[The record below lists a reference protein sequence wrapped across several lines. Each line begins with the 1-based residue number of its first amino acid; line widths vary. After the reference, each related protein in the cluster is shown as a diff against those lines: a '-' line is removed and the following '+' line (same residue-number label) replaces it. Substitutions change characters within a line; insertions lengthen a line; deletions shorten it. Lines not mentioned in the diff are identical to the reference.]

1 MMIRLIGI
9 ALALA
14 AMAAWPAD
22 GRAAAEIA
30 VDFAQAAGEIR
41 PLHGG
46 NGGPADGSGLLDLS
60 ASWRELAIPCTRL
73 HDCLYPDPNVVDM
86 HAVFPDPKADPER
99 PESYDFA
106 RTDAYLG
113 AIVKAGAQIVYRLGE
128 SIEHTKRKYRVHPP
142 ADPARWAAAC
152 LGVIRHYNEGWANGF
167 HFNIRYWEI
176 WNEPENR
183 PAMWTGTDEDY
194 FRLYTVT
201 AKAIKARYPDLAVG
215 GPSAGW
221 SGPVEGERLRPTPFA
236 AGLLAAC
243 QREGAPVDFF
253 SWHIYTNDPAAV
265 AARARATRR
274 WLDES
279 GFAKSESHL
288 NEWNYL
294 PSNDWRPMMLEGQGK
309 DREAWYAAIGGA
321 PGAAFTACVLVAL
334 QDCPVDVAN
343 YYTADFQD
351 FGLFTRHGVPKK
363 TFYAFKAFK
372 ALLDTP
378 MRVEARGGESGRLAV
393 AAGMARDKASATIL
407 VSNLRSA
414 QDKIALAVKN
424 LPWPGPIVYEV
435 FILDAARDLEKVRG
449 AAMPAGDLALSEDL
463 KAPGLC
469 LIRLHR
475 PAAKN

>member
-14 AMAAWPAD
+14 ALGAWPAD
-22 GRAAAEIA
+22 GGAAAEIA

-60 ASWRELAIPCTRL
+60 ASWRELAIPITRL

-99 PESYDFA
+99 PESYDFS
-106 RTDAYLG
+106 RTDAYLA
-113 AIVKAGAQIVYRLGE
+113 AIVKAGAAIVYRLGE

-152 LGVIRHYNEGWANGF
+152 LGVIRHYNEGWADGF

-183 PAMWTGTDEDY
+183 PAMWTGTDDDY

-221 SGPVEGERLRPTPFA
+221 SGPVEGERLQPTPFA

-243 QREGAPVDFF
+243 KREGAPLDFF

-279 GFAKSESHL
+279 GFSKSESHL

-309 DREAWYAAIGGA
+309 GREAWYAAIGGA
-321 PGAAFTACVLVAL
+321 PGAAFTACVLAGL
-334 QDCPVDVAN
+334 QDSPVDVAN

-351 FGLFTRHGVPKK
+351 FGLFTRHGAPKK

-372 ALLDTP
+372 ALLDAP
-378 MRVEARGGESGRLAV
+378 LRVGATGGESGRLAV

-424 LPWPGPIVYEV
+424 LPWPGPTACDV
-435 FILDAARDLEKVRG
+435 FILDAARDLAKVRE

-463 KAPGLC
+463 KAPGVC
-469 LIRLHR
+469 LIRLHK